1 MSDDDSQNDDGGDG
15 PTLANRVMALYQG
28 VDQALDALRVPDN
41 ERAEVEKNL
50 MEAIAADL
58 LVRLGKR
65 LSEEDR
71 EELASIGASVAPG
84 TNPNL
89 DSVAAFFKGKFSQ
102 EELMEALAKSS
113 ESVLQEFADTVGRR
127 F

>member
-1 MSDDDSQNDDGGDG
+1 MNDNAQSDDAQSDQPSV
-15 PTLANRVMALYQG
+15 AERVMALYQG
-28 VDQALDALRVPDN
+28 VDQTLDELRVPEN
-41 ERAEVEKNL
+41 ERKEVEKNL

-65 LSEEDR
+65 LSEEER
-71 EELASIGASVAPG
+71 EELAGIGNTIAPG
-84 TNPNL
+84 DAPNL

-102 EELMEALAKSS
+102 EELMEALAQSS

-127 F
+127 I